1 MVYHRLERVRAIAI
15 ESRSDSIR
23 GFTYDRLAAESIH
36 EDKLRIEGTDYERL
50 SHTCFDH
57 RRSSFDTRGPRG
69 SPQNRP
75 VADQQTRTLTRT
87 GRYLP
92 SL

>member
-1 MVYHRLERVRAIAI
+1 MVYLRLERVRAIAI
-15 ESRSDSIR
+15 ESRSDSIQ

-57 RRSSFDTRGPRG
+57 RRSSFDTRGDRRNPK
-69 SPQNRP
+69 ST
-75 VADQQTRTLTRT
+75 VIAI
-87 GRYLP
+87 GRCHFAI
-92 SL
+92 S